1 MSHVGDM
8 RLLVLGGGVIM
19 LHTMVT
25 VLEEA
30 LFRSERFRAEAGSA
44 FMTLVFYVLTVLAY
58 LPALDKDTQ
67 PWHSK
72 ATAAA
77 RCCRDSLRDHDHAL
91 ENRARL
97 HRPPDA
103 VDPQVSKAA
112 ASDGRLDSHP

>member
-58 LPALDKDTQ
+58 IVHSGQGHAAL
-67 PWHSK
+67 
-72 ATAAA
+72 
-77 RCCRDSLRDHDHAL
+77 AL
-91 ENRARL
+91 EG
-97 HRPPDA
+97 
-103 VDPQVSKAA
+103 
-112 ASDGRLDSHP
+112 DGCCSLLSGLSS